1 MSSTELKMLVFT
13 YLLPAYKTAI
23 DFCVYLI
30 PVSLLNS
37 LISFKR
43 VFVFIFIDSLGFSM
57 WTIMSSANRENFIPS
72 FLIYK
77 LFISFFLL
85 SFFFCFIEL
94 ARTSST
100 VMNER

>member
-1 MSSTELKMLVFT
+1 MFIL
-13 YLLPAYKTAI
+13 Y
-23 DFCVYLI
+23 

-77 LFISFFLL
+77 LFISFLLL
-85 SFFFCFIEL
+85 SFFLFFCFIEL
-94 ARTSST
+94 ASTSST